1 VQVTELSGR
10 TQKET
15 PKRVAAGTQPS
26 VTDRAFAGSNRKS
39 LYADFRPDVEGL
51 RAVAVVA
58 VLLYHA
64 GLPLARGGYVGVD
77 VFFVISVS

>member
-1 VQVTELSGR
+1 MGGR

-15 PKRVAAGTQPS
+15 PKRAAAGTQPS

>member
-1 VQVTELSGR
+1 M
-10 TQKET
+10 
-15 PKRVAAGTQPS
+15 AAGTQPS

-64 GLPLARGGYVGVD
+64 GLPLARGGYVGRD